1 MNFREVGICF
11 VIAILSSAHAGEL
24 TINNRDLRV
33 TFKNGELS
41 FYKED
46 CDTPFLNKG
55 SFGTSTGERIAR
67 VDRDNSPVWGDGQAL
82 VLSDQSGNTYSVA
95 LYKDLPFSVITHTIE
110 NKDRIERVISKDH
123 LFAADI
129 NLGLGADEL
138 ITVSTAGLKTVDQSP
153 AGYTYMTVADATT
166 RGGVV
171 CGWLTH
177 ERGYGIVSATAEEKR
192 SVLRA
197 HIDYGDLRIPA
208 GQKAAAETLVVG
220 CFADVRDGLELY
232 ADSIAKKLEITLP
245 AQPTVYCTWY
255 HGGASDEAKIA
266 ANTDFVS
273 EKMKPYQ
280 FHVMQIDDKWQDGVR
295 ENGPNRNFSR
305 VDPKGPYPNGMTS
318 TASYIK
324 EKGLVPGIWYIPFA
338 GTWNDP
344 FWADKQHLFLKQG
357 KSADNHLRKTA
368 KDQKIDVP
376 SLPEKEW
383 PYVARW
389 GGTCLDVTHPETQEY
404 IRRTADTLAN
414 KWGYKY
420 FKMDGLWTG
429 TGTRLQYVNA
439 AYKDDDLGQPTRFNP
454 AITPIEAYAK
464 GLDIIRDTVGDDVFL
479 LGCCQAQNV
488 RSFGPSIGRL
498 DAMRVGPDNGAN
510 PASLVKGPEFSSR
523 VYFLN
528 KRVWYNDPDPVY
540 VRNSFPIEMAK
551 TSVSWTGIS
560 GSLHSSS
567 YQYTDLPKERYDIL
581 LRSIPSHSL
590 LTARPVDFLDSETP
604 RVWHLADLGS
614 TTRKDVIGL
623 FNWDIK
629 NVQQV
634 ATPLERMDLPAAD
647 RYVGFNFWDNR
658 FVAPFSKEIGAT
670 LPPGGCAILSVRP
683 ETDHP
688 QIVSTS
694 RHLLQGVVDLK
705 NETWSPAPQT
715 LGGIS
720 SVIANDEY
728 ELRAVVPVGESWQL
742 KEVVLDN
749 PPAGVTTSF
758 VQSGPTI
765 RIKIISPDS
774 EDIKW
779 NLVFAKASVGV
790 PDCNPVENFTA
801 EFLLDQVVLNWDRDE
816 GFGYRLLRNGE
827 EMAELQGETYADKS
841 VKLGKDYRYEIQ
853 SAGWDGRGS
862 EPSVVS
868 VTTPASLTVPPVP
881 PKPQVYCTDLKLKW
895 KTKPKE
901 SSGAVQINKSK
912 SKGALEINDALYK
925 NGIGVGAASTLHY
938 IIPGNS
944 KRFVA
949 TVGLDSDKKGS
960 VRFKVIGDVME
971 MGEPAV
977 EIGIS
982 PVLKGDQRIWQFD
995 VELDPR
1001 FKHLYLVVEDADDG
1015 TANDHANWVN
1025 AGFIK

>member
-1 MNFREVGICF
+1 MKTRK
-11 VIAILSSAHAGEL
+11 LSLYFFMGALSLAHAGEL
-24 TINNRDLRV
+24 TINNADLRV

-41 FYKED
+41 FFKEGR
-46 CDTPFLNKG
+46 DTPFLKRG
-55 SFGTSTGERIAR
+55 SLGADAVKQTARINP
-67 VDRDNSPVWGDGQAL
+67 VNSPHWGEGQSL
-82 VLSDQSGNTYSVA
+82 DLTDQSGYSYSVA
-95 LYKDLPFSVITHTIE
+95 LYKDLPFSVITHTME
-110 NKDRIERVISKDH
+110 NKDQTERIINKDH
-123 LFAADI
+123 LFVADI
-129 NLGLGADEL
+129 NLGLAADKL
-138 ITVSTAGLKTVDQSP
+138 VTVSTAGLKPVDQSP
-153 AGYTYMTVADATT
+153 AGYTYMTVADAAT

-177 ERGYGIVSATAEEKR
+177 ERGYGVVSANAEENR
-192 SVLRA
+192 SILRA

-208 GQKAAAETLVVG
+208 GQKAEAETLVVG
-220 CFADVRDGLELY
+220 CFDDVRDGLELY
-232 ADSIAKKLEITLP
+232 ADAMAKQLDITLP
-245 AQPTVYCTWY
+245 PQPTVYCTWY

-273 EKMKPYQ
+273 TKMKPYQ

-295 ENGPNRNFSR
+295 KNGPNRNFSR

-357 KSADNHLRKTA
+357 ESADNHLQKTA
-368 KDQKIDVP
+368 EDQKIDVP

-389 GGTCLDVTHPETQEY
+389 GGTCLDITHPETQEY
-404 IRRTADTLAN
+404 IRHTADTLAN
-414 KWGYKY
+414 TWGYTY

-429 TGTRLQYVNA
+429 TGTRLQYVNS
-439 AYKDDDLGQPTRFNP
+439 AYKDDDLGQPKRFNP

-464 GLDIIRDTVGDDVFL
+464 GLDIIRDTVGNDVFL

-510 PASLVKGPEFSSR
+510 AARLDKGPQYTSR

-540 VRNSFPIEMAK
+540 VRKSFPIEMAK
-551 TSVSWTGIS
+551 TAVSWTGIS

-567 YQYTDLPKERYDIL
+567 YQYAELPKDRLDIL
-581 LRSIPSHSL
+581 LRSIPSHDL
-590 LTARPVDFLDSETP
+590 LTARPVDFLDVDIP
-604 RVWHLADLGS
+604 RVWHLADPGS

-634 ATPLERMDLPAAD
+634 STLLERIDLPAAD
-647 RYVGFNFWDNR
+647 QYVGFNFWANR
-658 FVAPFSKEIGAT
+658 FVAPFSKEIAAT

-683 ETDHP
+683 ERDHP
-688 QIVSTS
+688 QVVSTS

-705 NETWSPAPQT
+705 KERWSSANQT
-715 LGGIS
+715 LRGIS
-720 SVIANDEY
+720 SVIADDEY
-728 ELRAVVPVGESWQL
+728 ELRAVVPVGDSWQL
-742 KEVVLDN
+742 KKVVLDQA
-749 PPAGVTTSF
+749 PAGVSTSF

-765 RIKIISPDS
+765 RVKISSPTS
-774 EDIKW
+774 ADIKW
-779 NLVFAKASVGV
+779 SLVFDKVSVNVPAGKA
-790 PDCNPVENFTA
+790 VENFSA
-801 EFLLDQVVLNWDRDE
+801 AFLLDQVELNWDRNE
-816 GFGYRLLRNGE
+816 GFGYRLLCNGE
-827 EMAELQGETYADKS
+827 EMAKPQGETYSDTS

-853 SAGWDGRGS
+853 SAGWDGRWS
-862 EPSVVS
+862 DPAVVS
-868 VTTPASLTVPPVP
+868 VVIPTALTVPPVP
-881 PKPQVYCTDLKLKW
+881 PKPQISCTDLELKW
-895 KTKPKE
+895 MTRPKDKK
-901 SSGAVQINKSK
+901 AIQMNKSY
-912 SKGALEINDALYK
+912 SKGALAINDFVYE
-925 NGIGVGAASTLHY
+925 NGIGVRAPATLHY
-938 IIPGNS
+938 SIPGNS

-960 VRFKVIGDVME
+960 VRFKVIGDVNE
-971 MGEPAV
+971 MGEPPV
-977 EIGIS
+977 EIGMS
-982 PVLKGDQRIWQFD
+982 PVLKDDSRIWQFD
-995 VELDPR
+995 IELDSR
-1001 FKHLYLVVEDADDG
+1001 FKFLQLVVEDADDG
-1015 TANDHANWVN
+1015 SAQDDANWIH